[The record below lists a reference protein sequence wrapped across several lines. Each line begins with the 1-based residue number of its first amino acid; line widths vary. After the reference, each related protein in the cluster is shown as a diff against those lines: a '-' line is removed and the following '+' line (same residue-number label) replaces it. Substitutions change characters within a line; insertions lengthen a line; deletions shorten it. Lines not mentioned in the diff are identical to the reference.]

1 MTIHTTEW
9 TMTSDITPESAYRD
23 GDGAQVWRL
32 SWLPDRRLTEAQ
44 ARAGMELD
52 ELLSDPHVVHDRIAQ
67 ARVDGY
73 ADRLGMVREHV
84 IILLAR
90 RMAERLHEELRRE
103 SDPAPMRR
111 NSHSYRLRPHVIVP
125 PYVPG

>member
-23 GDGAQVWRL
+23 GDGPQVWRL

-73 ADRLGMVREHV
+73 ADRLGMLREHV
-84 IILLAR
+84 IILLAK
-90 RMAERLHEELRRE
+90 RMAERLHEELRRDG
-103 SDPAPMRR
+103 DPAPMRR
-111 NSHSYRLRPHVIVP
+111 NSHSYRLRPHVIEP

>member
-23 GDGAQVWRL
+23 GARVWRL
-32 SWLPDRRLTEAQ
+32 SWLPGRGLTEAQ

-73 ADRLGMVREHV
+73 ADRLGMVREQV
-84 IILLAR
+84 IILLAK
-90 RMAERLHEELRRE
+90 RMAERLHEELRRAG
-103 SDPAPMRR
+103 DPVPVRR
-111 NSHSYRLRPHVIVP
+111 NAHSYRLRPHVITP